1 MRAGFGGGEY
11 PFRDRLIVCVYGP
24 ARPAAGHPVRLA
36 CVAAQDQACL
46 ALALLRKASESCRES
61 AFPGP
66 TTAAGVCWALPV
78 VGTAAAVSVAYAVI
92 RPAAPSTW
100 WPAPGGRFDRQRP
113 ELLRLLVAT
122 RRRPGRARRVR
133 WPRAGRWQPC
143 SVVDLMGQRPMA
155 GSSVRRPSCCAW
167 CCASVVAT
175 RRRPCGGCP
184 ARWPV
189 PVAGQPAAPSTWWA
203 APGRSIERQRPEL
216 LRLVLR
222 LAMATRRR
230 PCEAAT
236 LAPCGPLASLQRRRP
251 GGPAPGRSIERQ
263 RPELLRLVLRLLVAT
278 RRRPGRARRA
288 RWPRAGRWRACI
300 AVDLVGQRPAA
311 GSSASGPRCC
321 AWWWPRAAGLAV
333 RGRHAGPLRAA
344 GGHAAPL
351 MPVETRAVRSSLP
364 VRSQRTAPRLA
375 DPELSICCP
384 RTAARCTLQAGQ
396 PMAGAVGGRLLYGA

>member
-113 ELLRLLVAT
+113 EL
-122 RRRPGRARRVR
+122 
-133 WPRAGRWQPC
+133 
-143 SVVDLMGQRPMA
+143 
-155 GSSVRRPSCCAW
+155 
-167 CCASVVAT
+167 
-175 RRRPCGGCP
+175 
-184 ARWPV
+184 
-189 PVAGQPAAPSTWWA
+189 
-203 APGRSIERQRPEL
+203 
-216 LRLVLR
+216 
-222 LAMATRRR
+222 
-230 PCEAAT
+230 
-236 LAPCGPLASLQRRRP
+236 
-251 GGPAPGRSIERQ
+251 
-263 RPELLRLVLRLLVAT
+263 LRLLVAT